1 MARIFHFEVSAE
13 DPERAAKFYREAFGW
28 EIKKW
33 DSPDANMNYWMVM
46 TGKLINPVPDR
57 EYGLEGGLMKGTAFG
72 EKVNAYINT
81 LEIEDL
87 DESRKK
93 VEDAGGKLETDRM
106 TVPGVGYM
114 CYCQDT
120 EGNYFGMMQSDEK
133 AK

>member
-13 DPERAAKFYREAFGW
+13 DPERAAKFYREVFDW

-33 DSPDANMNYWMVM
+33 DSPDAEMNYWMVM

-57 EYGLEGGLMKGTAFG
+57 EYGLEGGLMEGNAFDK
-72 EKVNAYINT
+72 KVNAYINT
-81 LEIEDL
+81 LEVEDL
-87 DESRKK
+87 DKYRDK
-93 VEDAGGKLETDRM
+93 VKDGGGKIVTDSM

-114 CYCQDT
+114 CYAQDT
-120 EGNYFGMMQSDEK
+120 EGNYFGMMQPDEN